1 MSPSDLRT
9 ALMSRYARWRFNRVV
24 RDVRRL
30 PSLARGELPFI
41 LLSMVHTRDV
51 ESYMLAARSFAR
63 FLNPQR
69 IVVVCDPSI
78 TDADRASMR
87 ACIPHIELRA
97 ATEFRHP
104 ELPVGGCWERL
115 FAITEYARGSYVIQL
130 DADTTAL
137 ADMPEISD
145 AIAGGV
151 AFTHG
156 ERANQQTVSIAESVA
171 FIEKFALR
179 EKPHVQALAEYALR
193 KLTPDMPQRYVR
205 GCAGFSGFPPDAK
218 LRERLLSFAAQMKAL
233 LAERWSDWGTE
244 QFASNYLIANYP
256 RAQVLPLP
264 RYCAAVQSDPTTVFI
279 HFIGYCRFTNLS
291 YSRHAQSI
299 LSGLARAAR

>member
-1 MSPSDLRT
+1 
-9 ALMSRYARWRFNRVV
+9 MSRYARWRFNRVV
-24 RDVRRL
+24 RNVRRL
-30 PSLARGELPFI
+30 PALSRGNMPFT

-63 FLNPQR
+63 FLNPGR

-78 TDADRASMR
+78 TEEDRASMR
-87 ACIPHIELRA
+87 ACIPHIELRS

-115 FAITEYARGSYVIQL
+115 FAITEYACDSYVIQL

-137 ADMPEISD
+137 GDMPEIRD
-145 AIAGGV
+145 AIAGGI

-156 ERANQQTVSIAESVA
+156 ERVDQQIISIADAVA

-179 EKPHVQALAEYALR
+179 ERPHVQALAEYALR

-205 GCAGFSGFPPDAK
+205 GCAGFSGFPPDPQ
-218 LRERLLSFAAQMKAL
+218 LRDRLLAFAAQMKTL
-233 LAERWSDWGTE
+233 LADRWADWGTE
-244 QFASNYLIANYP
+244 QFASNYLIANYL
-256 RAQVLPLP
+256 RAEVLPLP
-264 RYCAAVQSDPTTVFI
+264 RYCAAVQSDATTVFI
-279 HFIGYCRFTNLS
+279 HFIGYCRFTNLK
-291 YSRHAQSI
+291 YSRHARSI
-299 LSGLARAAR
+299 ISRLVRASA